1 VECLGCV
8 RALTLVLGDPFLFC
22 QCFVFKHHLGCQE
35 CLFSSNDVH
44 KYRRKRHRF
53 NIDHK
58 NARKLSAY
66 YRDLYHTLLNLPTW
80 RFLMLFVGSYVLMVS
95 IVCHKESLLSTIA
108 IPSHQRLVVFLQY
121 LVYAMFYM
129 SQPKQCVSNVQKFT
143 HALWFSVHTAATI
156 GYGHQSPNPDC
167 IPVNLAILAQ
177 VLTGALMQAALL
189 GLVFARFA
197 SPSTCGATIKFSSV
211 MVNYE
216 GQDGYRHIAFR
227 VANLRKHQVLR
238 PKITMLLI
246 RKVGDEF
253 SDLSHDYTYKE
264 LKVDNLTG
272 HNGLWLGIP
281 SIISHI
287 VDESSPLFGLHEDD
301 MREREMEF
309 VILLDGIDEM
319 TSTAMQARYSYSPDD
334 IVWNS
339 IFMGIL
345 TRGESGILTADYLC
359 FDTTRT
365 AAETATSRSIT
376 ADMESGEE
384 NIQSPFVE
392 NRTKLKVNFQ
402 GV

>member
-1 VECLGCV
+1 
-8 RALTLVLGDPFLFC
+8 
-22 QCFVFKHHLGCQE
+22 
-35 CLFSSNDVH
+35 
-44 KYRRKRHRF
+44 
-53 NIDHK
+53 
-58 NARKLSAY
+58 
-66 YRDLYHTLLNLPTW
+66 
-80 RFLMLFVGSYVLMVS
+80 M
-95 IVCHKESLLSTIA
+95 
-108 IPSHQRLVVFLQY
+108 QY
-121 LVYAMFYM
+121 LVYATFYM
-129 SQPKQCVSNVQKFT
+129 SQPKHCVSNVQKFT

-177 VLTGALMQAALL
+177 VLTAALMQAALL

-197 SPSTCGATIKFSSV
+197 SPSACGATIKFSSV

-216 GQDGYRHIAFR
+216 GPDGYRHVAFR

-246 RKVGDEF
+246 RKVGDGF

-287 VDESSPLFGLHEDD
+287 IDESSPIYGLHEDD
-301 MREREMEF
+301 MREHEMEF

-334 IVWNS
+334 IVWNNM
-339 IFMGIL
+339 FTGIL
-345 TRGESGILTADYLC
+345 TRGESGVLTADYSC
-359 FDTTRT
+359 FDTTRV
-365 AAETATSRSIT
+365 AAEIAAARST
-376 ADMESGEE
+376 TTDMESGED
-384 NIQSPFVE
+384 NTQSPFLE
-392 NRTKLKVNFQ
+392 TRNNLKVNFE